1 VVTVVADTDKIEV
14 LLSDTETVPES
25 VGEAAMADGEEV
37 TENDI
42 SALADAKLCEAE
54 FDGEGEFVIK
64 MDPLSRF
71 VTDVEAVDEVE
82 YSALS
87 DDKEL
92 EESEAEGEIDP
103 EIETELERE
112 GNSIE
117 FEAFTDTEPVLVP
130 SNLFVGE
137 RKELTVCDRDMNAVF
152 VAITEIEIIGEL
164 DTLALNE
171 SRGEADVD
179 TLYELL
185 PDIELEPDKDPD
197 DDTEVESELE
207 LLIKADELDEYE
219 TELLPDGEL

>member
-1 VVTVVADTDKIEV
+1 MTVVADTDKIDV

-42 SALADAKLCEAE
+42 SSLGDATLGEAE
-54 FDGEGEFVIK
+54 FDEEGEFVMK
-64 MDPLSRF
+64 TDPLSRF

-82 YSALS
+82 NSALS

-112 GNSIE
+112 GNSIV
-117 FEAFTDTEPVLVP
+117 FEAFTDNEPVLVP
-130 SNLFVGE
+130 SNLFEGE

-152 VAITEIEIIGEL
+152 VAITEIEMKGEL

-207 LLIKADELDEYE
+207 LLLKADELDEYDS
-219 TELLPDGEL
+219 ELLPDGEL